1 MQDIYE
7 IRQSKLFLLL
17 LQTTVYIEN
26 FEEFLQKNIKADCFA
41 NSKPNKKRKKI
52 TFEEEENV
60 FYEDLELDS
69 PMKKSRID
77 DSEDKDKLAAIVCNI
92 IEWLENRFKYCC
104 KVLTADL

>member
-1 MQDIYE
+1 LQDIYE

-41 NSKPNKKRKKI
+41 NSKPNKKRKKV

-77 DSEDKDKLAAIVCNI
+77 DSEDKDKLAAIVCNV
-92 IEWLENRFKYCC
+92 IEWLENRFKY
-104 KVLTADL
+104 